1 MLAFLNQVRKPTLD
15 LPLEVR
21 RKMWFKPFMQ
31 SYLVVFIGYL
41 TMYLIRK
48 NFNIAQN
55 DMISTYGLSM
65 TQLGMI
71 GLGFSITYGVG
82 KTLVSYYADGKN
94 TKQFLP
100 FMLILSAICMLGFSA
115 SMGSSPAAVTEQKMP
130 SRFMGRVS
138 LFLMIAFY
146 ALSGFFQSTGGSCS
160 YSTITK
166 WTPRRK
172 RGTFLGFWNI
182 SHNLGGAGAAG
193 VALFGANYLFDGHV
207 IGMFIFPSIIALIV
221 GFIGLR
227 YGSDSP
233 ESYGLG
239 KAEELFGEEIS
250 EEDKET
256 ESTDM
261 TKWQIFVEY
270 VLKNKVIWLLCFAN
284 IFLYVVR
291 IGIDQWST
299 VYAFQELKLS
309 KAVAIQGFTLFE
321 AGALVG
327 TLLWGWLSDLANG
340 RRGLVAC
347 IALALI
353 IATLGVYQH
362 ASNEYIYLA
371 SLFALGFLV
380 FGPQLL
386 IGVAAVGFVPKKA
399 IGAADGI
406 KGTFAYLIG
415 DSFAKLGLGM
425 IADGTPVFGLTGWA
439 GTFAALDIA
448 AIGCICL
455 MAIVA
460 VMEERKIRREKK
472 IQQLT
477 VA

>member
-115 SMGSSPAAVTEQKMP
+115 SMGSGS
-130 SRFMGRVS
+130 VS

-207 IGMFIFPSIIALIV
+207 IGMFIFPSII
-221 GFIGLR
+221 
-227 YGSDSP
+227 
-233 ESYGLG
+233 
-239 KAEELFGEEIS
+239 
-250 EEDKET
+250 
-256 ESTDM
+256 
-261 TKWQIFVEY
+261 
-270 VLKNKVIWLLCFAN
+270 
-284 IFLYVVR
+284 
-291 IGIDQWST
+291 
-299 VYAFQELKLS
+299 
-309 KAVAIQGFTLFE
+309 
-321 AGALVG
+321 
-327 TLLWGWLSDLANG
+327 
-340 RRGLVAC
+340 
-347 IALALI
+347 ALI

>member
-115 SMGSSPAAVTEQKMP
+115 SMGSGS
-130 SRFMGRVS
+130 VS

-291 IGIDQWST
+291 IGITSGIGLFIALMGLKNTGVIVANKDTLVMIGDLSSHGVLLGILGFFIIT
-299 VYAFQELKLS
+299 VLS
-309 KAVAIQGFTLFE
+309 SRHFHAAVLVSIVVTSCCGLFFGDVHFSGVYSIPPDISGVIGE
-321 AGALVG
+321 VDLSGALTLELAGIIFSFMLINLFDSSG
-327 TLLWGWLSDLANG
+327 T
-340 RRGLVAC
+340 
-347 IALALI
+347 
-353 IATLGVYQH
+353 
-362 ASNEYIYLA
+362 
-371 SLFALGFLV
+371 
-380 FGPQLL
+380 L
-386 IGVAAVGFVPKKA
+386 IGVTDKA
-399 IGAADGI
+399 G
-406 KGTFAYLIG
+406 LI
-415 DSFAKLGLGM
+415 DSNGKFPNMNK
-425 IADGTPVFGLTGWA
+425 
-439 GTFAALDIA
+439 ALYVDSVVRWRARLSAPRLLPPI
-448 AIGCICL
+448 L
-455 MAIVA
+455 KVLLVWQSVVA
-460 VMEERKIRREKK
+460 RG
-472 IQQLT
+472 
-477 VA
+477 

>member
-1 MLAFLNQVRKPTLD
+1 MLAFLNQVRQPTLD
-15 LPLEVR
+15 LPVDVR
-21 RKMWFKPFMQ
+21 RKMWFRPFIQ

-55 DMISTYGLSM
+55 DMIATYDLTM

-115 SMGSSPAAVTEQKMP
+115 SMGAGS
-130 SRFMGRVS
+130 VS
-138 LFLMIAFY
+138 LFMMIAFY

-166 WTPRRK
+166 WTPKRK
-172 RGTFLGFWNI
+172 RGTYLGLWNM
-182 SHNLGGAGAAG
+182 SHNVGGAGAAG

-239 KAEELFGEEIS
+239 AAEELFDEPVS
-250 EEDKET
+250 EEDQQADD
-256 ESTDM
+256 DM

-299 VYAFQELKLS
+299 VYAHQVLNLPKE
-309 KAVAIQGFTLFE
+309 VAIQGFTLFE
-321 AGALVG
+321 IGALVG
-327 TLLWGWLSDLANG
+327 TLMWGYLSDLANG

-347 IALALI
+347 VALALI

-362 ASNEYIYLA
+362 AANQYVYLA

-439 GTFAALDIA
+439 GTFAALDTA

-455 MAIVA
+455 MAMVA

-472 IQQLT
+472 LKLQ
-477 VA
+477 VAPSAA

>member
-115 SMGSSPAAVTEQKMP
+115 SMGSGS
-130 SRFMGRVS
+130 VS

-172 RGTFLGFWNI
+172 RGTFGFWNI

-221 GFIGLR
+221 SFIGLR
-227 YGSDSP
+227 YGSDSRNLMASAKRKTVRRGDQRRGP
-233 ESYGLG
+233 RP
-239 KAEELFGEEIS
+239 
-250 EEDKET
+250 T